1 MIRKNK
7 AVVALGGALLL
18 VAGLPGCS
26 GSRDEASVSEN
37 VVEENYQV
45 ETPPPVEPLPV
56 ETPTP
61 EPLPSI
67 DLNATAEALP
77 PETSPSQ
84 DEQMADD
91 ASATGMTARASRD
104 EAAEEPAIGGNFSDR

>member
-7 AVVALGGALLL
+7 SVLTLGGALLL
-18 VAGLPGCS
+18 VTGLPGCS
-26 GSRDEASVSEN
+26 GSRDDATVSEN
-37 VVEENYQV
+37 VVEENSAV
-45 ETPPPVEPLPV
+45 ETPAAIEPLPAQ
-56 ETPTP
+56 TPTP

-67 DLNATAEALP
+67 DLNATAEVLP
-77 PETSPSQ
+77 PETTPSQ

-104 EAAEEPAIGGNFSDR
+104 EAAGEPATGGNFSDR

>member
-7 AVVALGGALLL
+7 AVLTLGGALLL

-26 GSRDEASVSEN
+26 GSRDDATVSEN
-37 VVEENYQV
+37 VVEENSAV
-45 ETPPPVEPLPV
+45 ETPPPVEPLPAQ
-56 ETPTP
+56 TPTP

-77 PETSPSQ
+77 PETTPSQ

-104 EAAEEPAIGGNFSDR
+104 EAAGEPATGGNFSDR